1 MGLLILLGT
10 YVVVGMI
17 HFYFHENGENSR
29 NQKNSV
35 PKIFL
40 VFLWDCFNI

>member
-10 YVVVGMI
+10 FVVVGMI
-17 HFYFHENGENSR
+17 HFISMKMMKIPETK
-29 NQKNSV
+29 KNSV

-40 VFLWDCFNI
+40 VFLWDCFNV